1 MLKAQSLQQGEWSGK
16 LTQMCIHSGQ
26 LVDYGSCNTWIIC
39 DSKFSYLS
47 CRELF
52 MFSLSLAIIGFV
64 TSIEVISNNKSGL
77 KPEKKGM
84 ARGTVIFSTVFSGLL
99 ILGICILLIT

>member
-1 MLKAQSLQQGEWSGK
+1 
-16 LTQMCIHSGQ
+16 
-26 LVDYGSCNTWIIC
+26 
-39 DSKFSYLS
+39 
-47 CRELF
+47 

-64 TSIEVISNNKSGL
+64 TAIEVISNNKSGL